1 MMALFGGS
9 SDKQQALIDNAAQ
22 QALQNL
28 ASQDGLTHVLLLVSN
43 GKISRPQTL
52 AVDEKYSS
60 ELDQVLSYIQNQ
72 GREIVD
78 IKFEIM
84 KLDEKACRAADWCK
98 SHYGI
103 EL

>member
-28 ASQDGLTHVLLLVSN
+28 ASQDGLTHVLLSVSN

-78 IKFEIM
+78 IKFDNE
-84 KLDEKACRAADWCK
+84 A
-98 SHYGI
+98 GI
-103 EL
+103 LYRTLVLYK

>member
-28 ASQDGLTHVLLLVSN
+28 ASQDGLTHVLLFVSN

-78 IKFEIM
+78 IKFDNE
-84 KLDEKACRAADWCK
+84 A
-98 SHYGI
+98 GI
-103 EL
+103 LYRTLVLYK

>member
-43 GKISRPQTL
+43 GKISRPKTL

-78 IKFEIM
+78 IKFDNE
-84 KLDEKACRAADWCK
+84 A
-98 SHYGI
+98 GI
-103 EL
+103 LYRTLVLYK

>member
-28 ASQDGLTHVLLLVSN
+28 ASQDGLTDVLLLVSN

-78 IKFEIM
+78 IKFDNE
-84 KLDEKACRAADWCK
+84 A
-98 SHYGI
+98 GI
-103 EL
+103 LYRTLVLYK

>member
-43 GKISRPQTL
+43 GKIARPQTL

-78 IKFEIM
+78 IKFDNE
-84 KLDEKACRAADWCK
+84 A
-98 SHYGI
+98 GI
-103 EL
+103 LYRTLVLYK

>member
-43 GKISRPQTL
+43 GKISSPQTL

-78 IKFEIM
+78 IKFDNE
-84 KLDEKACRAADWCK
+84 A
-98 SHYGI
+98 GI
-103 EL
+103 LYRTLVLYK

>member
-43 GKISRPQTL
+43 GQISRPQTL

-78 IKFEIM
+78 IKFDNE
-84 KLDEKACRAADWCK
+84 A
-98 SHYGI
+98 GI
-103 EL
+103 LYRTLVLYK

>member
-52 AVDEKYSS
+52 PLMKNIV
-60 ELDQVLSYIQNQ
+60 QNSI
-72 GREIVD
+72 R
-78 IKFEIM
+78 F
-84 KLDEKACRAADWCK
+84 
-98 SHYGI
+98 
-103 EL
+103 

>member
-72 GREIVD
+72 CRELVSLMFD
-78 IKFEIM
+78 NE
-84 KLDEKACRAADWCK
+84 A
-98 SHYGI
+98 GI
-103 EL
+103 LYRTLVLYK

>member
-9 SDKQQALIDNAAQ
+9 SDKQQA
-22 QALQNL
+22 
-28 ASQDGLTHVLLLVSN
+28 LLLVSN

-78 IKFEIM
+78 IKFDNE
-84 KLDEKACRAADWCK
+84 A
-98 SHYGI
+98 GI
-103 EL
+103 LYRTLVLYK

>member
-78 IKFEIM
+78 IKSVSYTH
-84 KLDEKACRAADWCK
+84 LDVYKRQAAAFASD
-98 SHYGI
+98 SYP
-103 EL
+103 

>member
-43 GKISRPQTL
+43 EKISRPQTL

-78 IKFEIM
+78 IKFDNE
-84 KLDEKACRAADWCK
+84 A
-98 SHYGI
+98 GI
-103 EL
+103 LYRTLVLYK

>member
-43 GKISRPQTL
+43 GIISRPQTL

-78 IKFEIM
+78 IKFDNE
-84 KLDEKACRAADWCK
+84 A
-98 SHYGI
+98 GI
-103 EL
+103 LYRTLVLYK

>member
-43 GKISRPQTL
+43 GIISRPQTL

-78 IKFEIM
+78 IEFDNE
-84 KLDEKACRAADWCK
+84 A
-98 SHYGI
+98 GI
-103 EL
+103 LYRTLVLYK